1 MRCRASVCI
10 KSVSAVKDSICD
22 ERAKNH
28 KTGVLCRVDAG
39 RFLNGASIIGRMGL
53 PHYRES
59 CSIITI
65 VMDSTIDT
73 INALCGKLGRLKH
86 VQVKSMMAK

>member
-1 MRCRASVCI
+1 MEEKVAIIGIFITDNAAASKVN
-10 KSVSAVKDSICD
+10 ALLH
-22 ERAKNH
+22 EY
-28 KTGVLCRVDAG
+28 
-39 RFLNGASIIGRMGL
+39 GASIIGRMGL